1 MKRVFHCNMFAR
13 VGGWCLFA
21 LAVWLGPLSVAH
33 SQTLQ
38 DSLQAAIDA
47 MEYHP
52 GSVDLRLKKAAIN
65 MQMEQWQLA
74 KDEYDIVLQQQPGHL
89 AALYFRA
96 YANQQLRRYQFARL
110 DYEQLLR
117 IVPAHFEARLGL
129 ALLNQHHHARGC
141 GHRFGTRGHV
151 KACATRHRLHLGI
164 DTLVAVGLKISQLAV
179 TCHCQHGS
187 RYRLA
192 RDFSIDGAV
201 GPLELTAIKAHLL
214 WLNLDQ
220 MLS

>member
-1 MKRVFHCNMFAR
+1 MKCVFHCKMLAR

-21 LAVWLGPLSVAH
+21 LAVWLAPLSVAH

-52 GSVDLRLKKAAIN
+52 DSVDLRLKKAAIN

-129 ALLNQHHHARGC
+129 ALLNQQMQRYTEAYDQ
-141 GHRFGTRGHV
+141 
-151 KACATRHRLHLGI
+151 LSL
-164 DTLVAVGLKISQLAV
+164 LISQHPDSAV
-179 TCHCQHGS
+179 V
-187 RYRLA
+187 YAA
-192 RDFSIDGAV
+192 RAD
-201 GPLELTAIKAHLL
+201 LEMQRSSMSLPNTT
-214 WLNLDQ
+214 
-220 MLS
+220 